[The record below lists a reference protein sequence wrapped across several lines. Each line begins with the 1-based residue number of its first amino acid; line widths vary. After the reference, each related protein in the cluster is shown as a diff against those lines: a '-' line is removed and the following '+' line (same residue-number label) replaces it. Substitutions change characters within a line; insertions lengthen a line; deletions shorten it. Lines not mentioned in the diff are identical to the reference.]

1 VVQGGEG
8 GGHTGQVA
16 TTVLLPQVVDAVD
29 IPVIAAGG
37 FFDGRGLVAALA
49 YGAAGIAMGTRFLL
63 TRDSQVPA
71 AIKDLYLRA
80 TVADTVVTASL
91 DGVPQRLLRT
101 PFTDRLASDGG
112 VARLLRSAR
121 SAAAFRR
128 LTGASW
134 AALLREGL
142 QLRQEH
148 GLPLGQ
154 VVLAANTPALLKAA
168 MVDGR
173 PEFGVMAT
181 GQVAGIIDDLPSC
194 AELIE
199 RTIAEAEAIL
209 AGFAG
214 VGTRD
219 GNARHRTSLSDTDG
233 EQP

>member
-1 VVQGGEG
+1 
-8 GGHTGQVA
+8 
-16 TTVLLPQVVDAVD
+16 
-29 IPVIAAGG
+29 
-37 FFDGRGLVAALA
+37 
-49 YGAAGIAMGTRFLL
+49 
-63 TRDSQVPA
+63 
-71 AIKDLYLRA
+71 
-80 TVADTVVTASL
+80 
-91 DGVPQRLLRT
+91 LLRT
-101 PFTDRLASDGG
+101 PFTDRLARDGG

-134 AALLREGL
+134 GALLREGM
-142 QLRQEH
+142 QMRQEH

-154 VVLAANTPALLKAA
+154 VLLAANTPALLRAA

-199 RTIAEAEAIL
+199 RIIAEAEAIL
-209 AGFAG
+209 AGFA
-214 VGTRD
+214 VGAGEGT
-219 GNARHRTSLSDTDG
+219 ARHGISLSDADG